1 MNINKKALAVEVKKL
16 FKTYNGLKAVDEIS
30 FEVMEGETFGILGPN
45 GAGKTTTVEMLEGI
59 RSIDSGEVRVL
70 GFDARKNPQKI
81 KELIGVQ
88 LQEGSFYD
96 LLTVLETLDLLGSLY
111 RKTRDLKEVLT
122 VAGLEEK
129 KRDLVSKLSG
139 GQKQRLALAAAL
151 ICDPSL
157 LFLDEPTTGLD
168 PQARHHTWDFINR
181 IKREGKTII
190 LTTHYMEEAE
200 KLCDR
205 VAIMDHGKII
215 ALGTPSH
222 LIERLLAKGFKKEII
237 EKEANL
243 EDVFLDL
250 TGHKLRE

>member
-1 MNINKKALAVEVKKL
+1 MIKVENL
-16 FKTYNGLKAVDEIS
+16 SKTYNGLKAVDNIS
-30 FEVMEGETFGILGPN
+30 FEVKKGETFGLLGPN
-45 GAGKTTTVEMLEGI
+45 GAGKTTTIEMIEGI
-59 RSIDSGEVRVL
+59 RPIGSGKVEVLDIDVR
-70 GFDARKNPQKI
+70 
-81 KELIGVQ
+81 KEPRRLKEIIGVQ

-96 LLTVLETLDLLGSLY
+96 LLTVWETLDLLRSFY
-111 RKTRDLKEVLT
+111 RKSRDLKEILSLT
-122 VAGLEEK
+122 GLEEK
-129 KRDLVSKLSG
+129 RKALVSKLSG

-151 ICDPSL
+151 VCDPPI

-168 PQARHHTWDFINR
+168 PQARRHTWDLINQ
-181 IKREGKTII
+181 IKKEGKTII

-205 VAIMDHGKII
+205 VAIMDHGKIV
-215 ALGTPSH
+215 ALDTPYN
-222 LIERLLAKGFKKEII
+222 LIKRLLAKGFKKKVV